1 MSIKEQIEKLRKP
14 NMNLLT
20 SDERVILV
28 FGVMQKAADSLERQE
43 DRIKELE
50 ADNESLREGRCRWNC
65 ATAKEAFMAG
75 FDAGAEDAADS
86 GVIICDDFKKE
97 VTNKAYKEWREKG

>member
-1 MSIKEQIEKLRKP
+1 MNDGDKEDWELFFK
-14 NMNLLT
+14 N
-20 SDERVILV
+20 
-28 FGVMQKAADSLERQE
+28 GLETIAGQRYE
-43 DRIKELE
+43 IGRLEAKIRELE

-97 VTNKAYKEWREKG
+97 VTEKAYKEWRE